1 MTIVLVAFIAA
12 IIDIPINA
20 AAGAAAAAA
29 GAHVNGSEK
38 TVDIVRLGALGGV
51 IKSGILN
58 FTCLVCLTSTNHFH
72 YLVMTF
78 LLSPFGMAM
87 VVTLYL
93 SQKAL
98 GWCKSAAS
106 ALVITIDCFSSR

>member
-1 MTIVLVAFIAA
+1 MLAV
-12 IIDIPINA
+12 IDVPINA

-38 TVDIVRLGALGGV
+38 TADIIRLGALGGI

-58 FTCLVCLTSTNHFH
+58 FTVLVCLTSTSTFH
-72 YLVMTF
+72 HLIMT
-78 LLSPFGMAM
+78 LLSSPFGMAM

-98 GWCKSAAS
+98 GGSKYAAP
-106 ALVITIDCFSSR
+106 ALVTMIDCYSSR